1 MSTDRPMTAASCRV
15 RHACVIAPR
24 ILQATC
30 VVFAFIVS
38 SEASFAQSYP
48 TKPIRV
54 VVPYAPG
61 GATDLTARLVGQ
73 KMQEAMKQNVLVD
86 NRPGAGGVIG
96 ADIVAKAA
104 PDGYTVLIAVP
115 AELVILPHLQK
126 MPYDVARDLAAV
138 SLAVVTPLVL
148 VVHPSLPVKSVK
160 ELVAFVKSRPK
171 QLSYASAGTGGV
183 QHLAGE
189 LFKITMKLDMTHV
202 PYKGAGP
209 VMPDLIGGHVPM
221 FFSGMPPSMP
231 HVKTGKL
238 RALAVT
244 TTKRSPAAP
253 DIPTMDEA
261 GVPGFDI
268 SNWFAYFVPANTP
281 AEVIGRLNVEVNR
294 GLAQADVKE
303 KLANVGAQSVGT
315 SPAELTT
322 FVRAESEKFEKL
334 IKLSGARGTD

>member
-1 MSTDRPMTAASCRV
+1 MISTREMLAALA
-15 RHACVIAPR
+15 ACALVM
-24 ILQATC
+24 L
-30 VVFAFIVS
+30 S
-38 SEASFAQSYP
+38 GGLGAQPYP
-48 TKPIRV
+48 SKPIRV

-73 KMQEAMKQNVLVD
+73 KMQEAWKQNVLID

-115 AELVILPHLQK
+115 AEMVILPHLQK
-126 MPYDVARDLAAV
+126 MPYNVSRDFATVSLAAV
-138 SLAVVTPLVL
+138 TPLIL

-160 ELVAFVKSRPK
+160 ELVAFVKARPK

-221 FFSGMPPSMP
+221 FFSGMPPAMP
-231 HVKTGKL
+231 HVKANKL

-244 TTKRSPAAP
+244 TTRRSAAAP
-253 DIPTMDEA
+253 AVPTMEEA

-268 SNWFAYFVPANTP
+268 SNWFAYFVPSGTP
-281 AEVIGRLNVEVNR
+281 AEVVNRLNAEVNR
-294 GLAQADVKE
+294 GLAQPDVKE
-303 KLANVGAQSVGT
+303 KLANVGAETVGT
-315 SPAELTT
+315 TAAELEK
-322 FVRAESEKFEKL
+322 FVRSESDKFEKL
-334 IKLSGARGTD
+334 IRVSGAKGTD